1 MKRIIF
7 LFFIGTSMAFS
18 QASRTIHVG
27 VLLDRASRETAP
39 VFETLKKEIRA
50 VMGPDVNVL
59 FKDALENNLDIEKA
73 TSNYKELLKGNT
85 DIILSFG
92 VINTMA
98 LSEQKTYPKP
108 ILIFGSVNSDFV
120 TIPIGQQT
128 SEVNN
133 VNYIIS
139 PFSYSEDLAK
149 FKELFDYK
157 SIGIIVDDFL
167 VEKLPIVDFFTKYF
181 SNKEAD
187 YRLVSSNDILNSEKA
202 LDSLD
207 AVYLTGT
214 FNFGADKTKIL
225 IDSINANDLP
235 SFSANGTHDVVKGVL
250 ATQFPAKNSEHFF
263 RRIALNFES
272 IATGTNASEL
282 PIYVDYKKSLTVNYN
297 TATQIDFPLRYS
309 MLGDVDFVE
318 SEIHKKT
325 DYSLSL
331 LDVMQGAL
339 NANLSLQSEQKNNEL
354 FEQDVQSAKNNY
366 LPDLTVGAGATYVD
380 PELAEVSFGQ
390 NPELSTKGNVTLQQL
405 IYEPNASA
413 NKTVQ
418 KELSKA
424 QKEVY
429 NAAELDLMLESTV
442 AYFNSLVY
450 KTNVNIQNQNLQVT
464 KLNLEL
470 AEQNFEEGAS
480 GKSDVLRFKSQLAQ
494 NTQSL
499 VEAANQLRQSFNK
512 INSLLNKKIGTKMDI
527 DDAVISEGLFE
538 NYNYDKISLMI
549 DDPRMQPKLI
559 EFLTQEAE
567 RNAPE
572 LKNLAYNLE
581 AINRN
586 YKLNASGRFLPT
598 VALQG
603 QYNYFFSRDGAGSTP
618 VLGTGIPDGSYNI
631 GLNVSLPIFQKNLRN
646 VARKSAEIQ
655 QEQIALEEDNLHLVI
670 SQNINNIVSDIA
682 TQIANIKITKIAE
695 ETAKESLELTQT
707 AYKNG
712 AVPVIQLIDAQTNYL
727 QAQLGSANASYG
739 YLLTS
744 IQLER
749 AIGYFFLLHSDEENQ
764 AFIDRANSYFLNEK

>member
-1 MKRIIF
+1 
-7 LFFIGTSMAFS
+7 
-18 QASRTIHVG
+18 
-27 VLLDRASRETAP
+27 
-39 VFETLKKEIRA
+39 
-50 VMGPDVNVL
+50 
-59 FKDALENNLDIEKA
+59 
-73 TSNYKELLKGNT
+73 
-85 DIILSFG
+85 
-92 VINTMA
+92 
-98 LSEQKTYPKP
+98 
-108 ILIFGSVNSDFV
+108 
-120 TIPIGQQT
+120 
-128 SEVNN
+128 
-133 VNYIIS
+133 
-139 PFSYSEDLAK
+139 
-149 FKELFDYK
+149 
-157 SIGIIVDDFL
+157 
-167 VEKLPIVDFFTKYF
+167 
-181 SNKEAD
+181 
-187 YRLVSSNDILNSEKA
+187 
-202 LDSLD
+202 
-207 AVYLTGT
+207 
-214 FNFGADKTKIL
+214 
-225 IDSINANDLP
+225 
-235 SFSANGTHDVVKGVL
+235 
-250 ATQFPAKNSEHFF
+250 
-263 RRIALNFES
+263 
-272 IATGTNASEL
+272 
-282 PIYVDYKKSLTVNYN
+282 
-297 TATQIDFPLRYS
+297 
-309 MLGDVDFVE
+309 
-318 SEIHKKT
+318 
-325 DYSLSL
+325 
-331 LDVMQGAL
+331 
-339 NANLSLQSEQKNNEL
+339 
-354 FEQDVQSAKNNY
+354 
-366 LPDLTVGAGATYVD
+366 
-380 PELAEVSFGQ
+380 
-390 NPELSTKGNVTLQQL
+390 
-405 IYEPNASA
+405 
-413 NKTVQ
+413 
-418 KELSKA
+418 
-424 QKEVY
+424 
-429 NAAELDLMLESTV
+429 
-442 AYFNSLVY
+442 
-450 KTNVNIQNQNLQVT
+450 
-464 KLNLEL
+464 
-470 AEQNFEEGAS
+470 
-480 GKSDVLRFKSQLAQ
+480 
-494 NTQSL
+494 
-499 VEAANQLRQSFNK
+499 
-512 INSLLNKKIGTKMDI
+512 MDI

>member
-181 SNKEAD
+181 SDKEAD

-250 ATQFPAKNSEHFF
+250 ATQFPTKNSEHFF

>member
-7 LFFIGTSMAFS
+7 LFFIGTYMAFS

-181 SNKEAD
+181 SDKEAD

-250 ATQFPAKNSEHFF
+250 ATQFPTKNSEHFF

>member
-181 SNKEAD
+181 SDKEAD

>member
-1 MKRIIF
+1 MKKILF
-7 LFFIGTSMAFS
+7 LFFIGSSLAFS

-27 VLLDRASRETAP
+27 VLLDRTSRETAP
-39 VFETLKKEIRA
+39 VFETLIKEIRA
-50 VMGPDVNVL
+50 VMGPDVNVV
-59 FKDALENNLDIEKA
+59 FKEALDNNLDVEKA
-73 TSNYKELLKGNT
+73 TANYKQLLKGNSE
-85 DIILSFG
+85 IILSFG

-98 LSEQKTYPKP
+98 LSEEKTYPKP

-128 SEVNN
+128 SELNN

-149 FKELFDYK
+149 FKELYDYK
-157 SIGIIVDDFL
+157 NIGIVVDDFL

-181 SNKEAD
+181 SDKEAE
-187 YRLVSSNDILNSEKA
+187 YRLVSSNEILESEKA

-225 IDSINANDLP
+225 IDSINANNLP

-250 ATQFPAKNSEHFF
+250 ATQFPTKNSEHFF

-282 PIYVDYKKSLTVNYN
+282 PIYVDYKKNLTVNYN

-318 SEIHKKT
+318 SEVHEKT

-429 NAAELDLMLESTV
+429 NAAELDLMLEATV
-442 AYFNSLVY
+442 SYFNSLVY

-499 VEAANQLRQSFNK
+499 VEAANQLRQSFNN

-527 DDAVISEGLFE
+527 DDAVINEGLFE
-538 NYNYDKISLMI
+538 NYNYDKIALMI

-572 LKNLAYNLE
+572 LKNLAHNLE

-655 QEQIALEEDNLHLVI
+655 QEQIALEEDNLHLII

-682 TQIANIKITKIAE
+682 TQIANIHITKIAE